1 MSELN
6 GRIKQL
12 ETLKAEITK
21 LKVDNVE
28 KEIKLKEVKKM
39 GKKEWQTKNWKWK
52 LNKDNEILK
61 ERLTTIEDKNMFIQ
75 SYQCDKCN
83 SKSEDRNKI

>member
-39 GKKEWQTKNWKWK
+39 GKKE
-52 LNKDNEILK
+52 
-61 ERLTTIEDKNMFIQ
+61 
-75 SYQCDKCN
+75 
-83 SKSEDRNKI
+83 